1 MGLSRCHSNE
11 RQQRLSLIFHGTSEG
26 KIQYS
31 VVRGSYKNIVKIV
44 AGEINYF
51 RSENLINKV
60 SRVRPGVPF
69 TVLGTQFRLTRFVF
83 RLFLR

>member
-1 MGLSRCHSNE
+1 MRLSRCRSNE
-11 RQQRLSLIFHGTSEG
+11 RQRRLFLVFHGRENRVSL
-26 KIQYS
+26 S
-31 VVRGSYKNIVKIV
+31 VVATRKIVKIV
-44 AGEINYF
+44 VREINYF
-51 RSENLINKV
+51 RSENLTNKV

>member
-1 MGLSRCHSNE
+1 M
-11 RQQRLSLIFHGTSEG
+11 
-26 KIQYS
+26 KI
-31 VVRGSYKNIVKIV
+31 VVR
-44 AGEINYF
+44 EINNF
-51 RSENLINKV
+51 RSENLKNKV